1 MSSRFAS
8 PYPLHSI
15 TLRTLHEC
23 YQTFRTIVSKRIN
36 NVQWTH
42 LHSGKSRPYALLRIL
57 HRLPTLPIA
66 LIILWIL
73 LLSWGEH
80 RTFTSSVA
88 SCDWSAW
95 EQWPVD
101 AKPHRLVLIADPQ
114 LVDPHT
120 YPGRPWPLSSVTVAF
135 TDKYLK
141 RSYARLHA
149 ILEPDTIFFLG
160 DLFDGGREWRTERR
174 GSWKGEDRWKR
185 YAEGYW
191 LKEYGRFGAIFF
203 DAKRVW
209 PMYQETER
217 RKEKKIITTLP
228 GNHDLGFGTGVQKSV
243 RDRFEIYFGEG
254 NRIDVVGNHTF
265 VSLDTVSMSAFG
277 QAGATKEIW
286 KPTMDFLDEIG
297 RTKARIVKS
306 RVSAMHGLPGR
317 RKFPHTVTHPSD
329 LGRQSTKEE
338 LANDLEK
345 QVELP
350 TVLLSHVP
358 LYRPPGAPCGPLRE
372 RHPPTAPELDSDEP
386 NAISVSAGYQYQNVL
401 TQDLSKTVTEKV
413 GSISYAFSGDD
424 HDYCE
429 IVHHGYK
436 SAGHGMNEI
445 TVKSISAAMGVRK
458 PGFLLVSLWNPV
470 DITGRPVSSEKAPTL
485 QTHLCLLPDTLS
497 ILLRYV
503 FLLVSTL
510 VALLVRA
517 VVLAL
522 RKPQSG
528 EINNLSSPTSPVIGY
543 SAKAK
548 GWHPRQR
555 AASTSMN
562 SNSSSNNSANLAVRS
577 YNARTRSVS
586 PAPGFLDGYGLP
598 NFHHQARWNA
608 PLVEN
613 AGYSGIDN
621 EKDFDVES
629 IDTGPRAVSKPR
641 RKGFARRAA
650 SEFVHSVAWVGG
662 PAVLWW
668 AWLLWGD

>member
-8 PYPLHSI
+8 PYPSRSS

-36 NVQWTH
+36 NVQWTQ
-42 LHSGKSRPYALLRIL
+42 LHNGKGRPYALLQIP
-57 HRLPTLPIA
+57 HRLLTLPIA
-66 LIILWIL
+66 LVILWIL

-120 YPGRPWPLSSVTVAF
+120 YPGRPWPLSSITVAF

-445 TVKSISAAMGVRK
+445 TVKSI
-458 PGFLLVSLWNPV
+458 
-470 DITGRPVSSEKAPTL
+470 
-485 QTHLCLLPDTLS
+485 
-497 ILLRYV
+497 
-503 FLLVSTL
+503 
-510 VALLVRA
+510 
-517 VVLAL
+517 
-522 RKPQSG
+522 
-528 EINNLSSPTSPVIGY
+528 
-543 SAKAK
+543 
-548 GWHPRQR
+548 
-555 AASTSMN
+555 
-562 SNSSSNNSANLAVRS
+562 
-577 YNARTRSVS
+577 
-586 PAPGFLDGYGLP
+586 
-598 NFHHQARWNA
+598 
-608 PLVEN
+608 
-613 AGYSGIDN
+613 
-621 EKDFDVES
+621 
-629 IDTGPRAVSKPR
+629 
-641 RKGFARRAA
+641 
-650 SEFVHSVAWVGG
+650 
-662 PAVLWW
+662 
-668 AWLLWGD
+668 